1 MKIVEGNLIDVV
13 NREIYP
19 CAITISEGKIVS
31 IERNSNSYNCYI
43 SPGLV
48 DSHVHV
54 ESSMLLPTEFSRL
67 AIANGTVAIVSDPHE
82 IANVVGK
89 EGIYFM
95 LEDAKN
101 TPLKCF
107 WGIPSCVPAT
117 PFDRA
122 GAKLSAKDTE
132 ELAKTG
138 LFSHLSEMM
147 NVPGVLNN
155 DDEVLRKLAVAK
167 KYNLCVDGHC
177 PGLRGDDLSDYI
189 TKGVGTDH
197 EAYTLEEAEE
207 KIYKGMYIQIREGSA
222 ARNYDAL
229 KSLIATNTE
238 RVMFCTD
245 DSHADDLLQQGH
257 INKIVK
263 KALADGFG
271 IFDILQVA
279 CMNPVHFYH
288 LDVGTLQIGDA
299 ADFII
304 VDDIDTFNILS
315 VYINGEEVFHSG
327 GKVKLKDSEKKYIN
341 YFVREL
347 IHENEICLP
356 VQGDVCC
363 IKIIP
368 DSLVTDKKVIS
379 FPERIDNFQ
388 ASLNDD
394 VLKLVYLNRY
404 FNGTPQMG
412 LISGLNLKE
421 GAFATSI
428 SHDSHNII
436 AVGTNDADLTA
447 AINAVIREK
456 GGLAL
461 CKGKESYVLPLPIA
475 GIMTDKSGEEVA
487 EQYLFLKKKL
497 KEWGCTLKAPFMT
510 LSFMGLVV
518 IPALKIGEKGLFD
531 TEKFDFIKSYGN

>member
-19 CAITISEGKIVS
+19 CAITISEGRIVS

-95 LEDAKN
+95 LEDAKY
-101 TPLKCF
+101 
-107 WGIPSCVPAT
+107 
-117 PFDRA
+117 
-122 GAKLSAKDTE
+122 
-132 ELAKTG
+132 
-138 LFSHLSEMM
+138 H
-147 NVPGVLNN
+147 
-155 DDEVLRKLAVAK
+155 
-167 KYNLCVDGHC
+167 LCVDGHC

-189 TKGVGTDH
+189 TKGIGTDH

-207 KIYKGMYIQIREGSA
+207 KISKGMYIQIREGSA

-341 YFVREL
+341 YFVREP